1 MASIYFK
8 GRVDFET
15 LSMSEISAI
24 TAAVATLETM
34 AKKHGFEFVSGPSRK
49 GSPRPDM
56 AGPRST
62 TRPKAQRR
70 LLLAL
75 VSRDHPMTVR
85 EIAETT
91 GLKEGTIN
99 PHLSALYSTGIIHRI
114 RQRNPDAPAGLG
126 RKSTTTYS
134 LTEDGITVAEEIRK
148 SGETL
153 ID

>member
-8 GRVDFET
+8 GRIDFET

-24 TAAVATLETM
+24 NAAVATLETM

-75 VSRDHPMTVR
+75 ISRDHPMTVR

-99 PHLSALYSTGIIHRI
+99 PHLSALYSSGIIHRI
-114 RQRNPDAPAGLG
+114 RQRIPAPEGFG
-126 RKSTTTYS
+126 RKSTTAYS
-134 LTEDGITVAEEIRK
+134 LTEDGIAVAEEIRK